1 LSGAQDSKSF
11 EKTNRIALAIEA
23 EREQAPTDPMSETA
37 KRAFVAAVVVVA
49 VVAAALALWK
59 LKLLI
64 SLLFLGIVI
73 SAAMRPGVEW
83 LAERRVPRGVGVALH
98 YLGLLAFAGLLLWLA
113 VPRALDQVQAA
124 LGVEGIPTNPGDLER
139 AKHNSTGMKHEV
151 LVWLQGR
158 LQDLPSAGQALT
170 IGALAMEVVVGIFF
184 TLAVAAYWIF
194 ERERAIDVVARL
206 IARPKRKTLRDTW
219 HLIDL
224 KLGAYVRGQGLLI
237 LVVGIVLSLA
247 FWAAGVPYWILI
259 GAFAGLVEIVPV
271 VGPLAAGGLAVAAG
285 LTASVETAV
294 IAGAIVLAVRL
305 LEDYVVIP
313 RVIGHAVA
321 LSPLVVLF
329 AVTSVTIVLGGLTI
343 LLAVPLAAVLA
354 TVIDVLVFDKD
365 PAEQEVPTVLFPA
378 KDAEG

>member
-1 LSGAQDSKSF
+1 
-11 EKTNRIALAIEA
+11 
-23 EREQAPTDPMSETA
+23 MSETA

-59 LKLLI
+59 LKVLI
-64 SLLFLGIVI
+64 SLLFLGVVI
-73 SAAMRPGVEW
+73 SAAMRPGVES
-83 LAERRVPRGVGVALH
+83 LAARRVPRPVGIALH
-98 YLGLLAFAGLLLWLA
+98 YLALLAFVGLLLWLA
-113 VPRALDQVQAA
+113 VPRALTQVQEA
-124 LGVEGIPTNPGDLER
+124 LGVKGIPTSSADLDR
-139 AKHNSTGMKHEV
+139 ATHNSTGVKHQV
-151 LVWLQGR
+151 LVWLQTK
-158 LQDLPSAGQALT
+158 LQELPSAGQAFS
-170 IGALAMEVVVGIFF
+170 IGTVAMEVVVGIFF
-184 TLAVAAYWIF
+184 TFAVAAYWIF
-194 ERERAIDVVARL
+194 ERDRAIDLLSSLVKPRG
-206 IARPKRKTLRDTW
+206 RRTLRDTW

-237 LVVGIVLSLA
+237 IAVGIVLSLA

-271 VGPLAAGGLAVAAG
+271 VGPLAAGALAVGSG
-285 LTASVETAV
+285 LTVSVQTAA

-313 RVIGHAVA
+313 RVLGHAVA

-354 TVIDVLVFDKD
+354 TIVDVLVFDKD
-365 PAEQEVPTVLFPA
+365 PAKQEVPAVLFAA